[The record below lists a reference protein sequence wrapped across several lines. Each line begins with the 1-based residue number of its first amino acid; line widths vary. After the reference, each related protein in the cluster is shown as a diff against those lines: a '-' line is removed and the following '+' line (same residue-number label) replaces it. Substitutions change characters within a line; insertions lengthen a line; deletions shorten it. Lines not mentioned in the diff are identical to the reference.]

1 MKLLIYLLKTI
12 IHAYRQLDVSMS
24 SPGFGLGS
32 GTLVESGGDNLSR
45 VKRIAIGS
53 SVDMVRIVI

>member
-1 MKLLIYLLKTI
+1 
-12 IHAYRQLDVSMS
+12 MS